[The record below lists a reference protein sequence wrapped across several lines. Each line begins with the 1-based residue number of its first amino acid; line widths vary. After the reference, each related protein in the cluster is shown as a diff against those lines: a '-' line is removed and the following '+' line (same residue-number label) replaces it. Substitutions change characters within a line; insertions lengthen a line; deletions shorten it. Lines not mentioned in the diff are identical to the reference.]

1 MPSECRQRPRSAY
14 KTPFRIGR
22 RGQHNPV
29 HFISARFACGLE
41 HGTLAAALRQELLA
55 QEHCIGGSAAYGEC
69 HQALGGAHRY
79 GEYWSVNQPFTIQI
93 VRCLLLYSHSITK
106 LSGQARDEL
115 EHCALSLAALST
127 RALGVAKREE
137 HWAEEHC
144 IGKQASIALR
154 AFQVAGQPPQ

>member
-93 VRCLLLYSHSITK
+93 VRCLLLYPHCITK
-106 LSGQARDEL
+106 FSGQD
-115 EHCALSLAALST
+115 T
-127 RALGVAKREE
+127 RRTLT
-137 HWAEEHC
+137 
-144 IGKQASIALR
+144 LR
-154 AFQVAGQPPQ
+154 AFACCLEHRTLAAANRKSFWQKSGALANN